1 MEWRR
6 TTLARYLLRALVMD
20 TAYITAFA
28 ALGGAALGGLTS
40 FTTSW
45 TTVRAQMKAERNA
58 SSKTRR
64 QDLYKHFIEESSR
77 IYGDAL
83 VHNNLELAGLI
94 GLYSLISMMRILSSL
109 SVVERAVKV
118 VSAITDTYE
127 QPNKTPEELGAMIHH
142 HSVDLLQDFSNACRR
157 EFESIV

>member
-1 MEWRR
+1 MLW
-6 TTLARYLLRALVMD
+6 VMD
-20 TAYITAFA
+20 AAYITAFA

-45 TTVRAQMKAERNA
+45 TTVRAQMKAESNA

-64 QDLYKHFIEESSR
+64 QDLYKRFIEESSR

-83 VHNNLELAGLI
+83 IHNNLELAGLI
-94 GLYSLISMMRILSSL
+94 GLYSLISMMRVLSSL
-109 SVVERAVKV
+109 SVVENAVKV
-118 VSAITDTYE
+118 VTAITDTYE
-127 QPNKTPEELGAMIHH
+127 KPNKTPAELRAMIHH
-142 HSVDLLQDFSNACRR
+142 DSVDLLQDFSNACRR